1 MKANLEID
9 VLRLLAGKIKGFEN
23 AQRWNAWLTRCLRDQ
38 KMDELISVRKGIQIG
53 MHTAQKKGLVNEQ
66 VAETYCRWIGSI
78 DKTLRRILK
87 ARNPM
92 LNDKVGALGTADS
105 LEAKRQRDAEF
116 ERFLRKK
123 GSY

>member
-1 MKANLEID
+1 VKANLEID
-9 VLRLLAGKIKGFEN
+9 VLKLFAGQIKGFEN
-23 AQRWNAWLTRCLRDQ
+23 SKKWNAWLTRCLNDQ
-38 KMDELISVRKGIQIG
+38 KMDELINVRKGIQIG
-53 MHTAQKKGLVNEQ
+53 MHTIQKKGLVTEQ
-66 VAETYCRWIGSI
+66 IAETYCRWIGSI

-92 LNDKVGALGTADS
+92 LNDRVNALGTADS

-116 ERFLRKK
+116 EAYLRKK